1 MDNEDNSSLLSEDET
16 VEEER
21 PVTPPPKHKEPK
33 KMVMEPV
40 TVVVVFNGSGKRE
53 LMVEAGG
60 DAVPLTLEKEGINGA
75 PSTYSTSLKALLTE
89 AINLDT
95 LMKANKKAKIYRA
108 GLVDTAVHSL
118 KLGSIEEIL
127 GEKRV
132 GNLCLPAVDK
142 YELQSLAGGLLMCD
156 VHMVSEDGYTM
167 AAAGASASAGIMPAP
182 TGEQKPL
189 VVAQQRASAAVINE
203 TREAAQHRFLH
214 GVFDGRTT
222 AWPRADV
229 ARVTRDR
236 HTAVEDAVAKAYLL
250 GWNKS
255 GGGFRIPLDYNDANL
270 PSHDLRGANLT
281 KIQIQEAVGVLHAA
295 AGDDRTNMKK
305 MKKLVEY
312 CPDATAWLENSA
324 EGAEA
329 ARLARK
335 FDELSVTAFA
345 EGKKK
350 RKAGSDL
357 DSDALDEDKN
367 DAASTEEEELPKK
380 KSKRA

>member
-1 MDNEDNSSLLSEDET
+1 MAARRRGLALT
-16 VEEER
+16 LRVLR
-21 PVTPPPKHKEPK
+21 VIVTPPSRTLWPRHIFLAGTNP
-33 KMVMEPV
+33 
-40 TVVVVFNGSGKRE
+40 
-53 LMVEAGG
+53 VEALGYPW
-60 DAVPLTLEKEGINGA
+60 VRCLFITTVTLPN
-75 PSTYSTSLKALLTE
+75 
-89 AINLDT
+89 
-95 LMKANKKAKIYRA
+95 
-108 GLVDTAVHSL
+108 HS
-118 KLGSIEEIL
+118 S
-127 GEKRV
+127 
-132 GNLCLPAVDK
+132 
-142 YELQSLAGGLLMCD
+142 
-156 VHMVSEDGYTM
+156 
-167 AAAGASASAGIMPAP
+167 
-182 TGEQKPL
+182 
-189 VVAQQRASAAVINE
+189 
-203 TREAAQHRFLH
+203 
-214 GVFDGRTT
+214 
-222 AWPRADV
+222 
-229 ARVTRDR
+229 
-236 HTAVEDAVAKAYLL
+236 
-250 GWNKS
+250 
-255 GGGFRIPLDYNDANL
+255 DYNDANL

-335 FDELSVTAFA
+335 FDELSVTAFVRRLERKQRKANAKSKA